1 MAIFHMSA
9 KTIGRSGGSSAV
21 ASSAYRAGEKLKDE
35 RQDQEHDYTKKQG
48 VVHKEIIL
56 PEEAPERFKDR
67 SVLWNEVEQIEKRK
81 DAQLAREIEV
91 ALPKELN
98 REEQIEVLKE
108 YANEF
113 VKEGM
118 IADVA
123 MHDKNNGNPHAHIML
138 TMREVAKDGF
148 GKKNR
153 EWNDKEKIEKWRSAW
168 EEKANQALER
178 AGHQERITHKSYEKQ
193 GIEKIPTIHLGVTAH
208 NMEKKGIVT
217 DRGNINREIK
227 QNNIWLERLKTEAL
241 EVAKQV
247 KDFGFSFA
255 RYVKQSLEKSAETK
269 EQKQEETKK
278 KDSIFKDL
286 VQEKTLT
293 ARRNA
298 RQQENERLQEKIRK
312 ELEQRRVIEKA
323 RKTDEMIRTLQ
334 PELKDEQ
341 VKDLRTQVLADE
353 RAYKSLKKAYDK
365 HERENNRG
373 LSL

>member
-9 KTIGRSGGSSAV
+9 KTIGRSSGRSSV
-21 ASSAYRAGEKLKDE
+21 ASSAYRAGEKIKDE
-35 RQDQEHDYTKKQG
+35 RQDKEHDYTKKQG

-56 PEEAPERFKDR
+56 PEQAPERLKDR

-123 MHDKNNGNPHAHIML
+123 MHDKNNSNPHAHIML
-138 TMREVAKDGF
+138 TMREITKDGF

-168 EEKANQALER
+168 EEKANHALAR
-178 AGHQERITHKSYEKQ
+178 AGHQERINHKSYEKQ

-255 RYVKQSLEKSAETK
+255 RYVKQSLEKTQEKK
-269 EQKQEETKK
+269 EQQQEETKK

-286 VQEKTLT
+286 VQEKTLN
-293 ARRNA
+293 ARRIA

-341 VKDLRTQVLADE
+341 VKELRTQVLSDE
-353 RAYKSLKKAYDK
+353 RAYKTLKKAYDK

>member
-9 KTIGRSGGSSAV
+9 KTIGRSSGRSSV
-21 ASSAYRAGEKLKDE
+21 ASSAYRAGEKIKDE
-35 RQDQEHDYTKKQG
+35 RQNKEHDYTKKEG
-48 VVHKEIIL
+48 VVHKEVML
-56 PEEAPERFKDR
+56 PDEAPERFKDR

-81 DAQLAREIEV
+81 DAQLAREVEI

-123 MHDKNNGNPHAHIML
+123 MHDNNKGNPHAHIML
-138 TMREVAKDGF
+138 TLREVKKDGF

-153 EWNDKEKIEKWRSAW
+153 DWNDKEKLEKWRSDW
-168 EEKANQALER
+168 EQKANKALER
-178 AGHQERITHKSYEKQ
+178 AGHQERINHKSYEKQ
-193 GIEKIPTIHLGVTAH
+193 GIEKLPTIHLGVTAH
-208 NMEKKGIVT
+208 NMEKKGIPT

-227 QNNIWLERLKTEAL
+227 QNNIWIERLKDEAL
-241 EVAKQV
+241 EVARQV
-247 KDFGFSFA
+247 KDFGLGFA
-255 RYVKQSLEKSAETK
+255 RYVKKSIEKSKAEK
-269 EQKQEETKK
+269 EQKQEKTKE

-293 ARRNA
+293 ARRIA
-298 RQQENERLQEKIRK
+298 RLQENERLQEKIKK
-312 ELEQRRVIEKA
+312 EIQQERAIAKA
-323 RKTDEMIRTLQ
+323 RKTDEMIRALQ

-341 VKDLRTQVLADE
+341 VKDLRQQVLSDE
-353 RAYKSLKKAYDK
+353 RAYKALKKAYDK
-365 HERENNRG
+365 HEKENNRG

>member
-9 KTIGRSGGSSAV
+9 KTIGRSSGRSSV
-21 ASSAYRAGEKLKDE
+21 ASSAYRAGEKIKDE
-35 RQDQEHDYTKKQG
+35 RQDKEHDYTKKQG

-56 PEEAPERFKDR
+56 PEQAPERLKDR

-81 DAQLAREIEV
+81 DAQLAREVEV

-98 REEQIEVLKE
+98 REEQIEVVQE

-118 IADVA
+118 IADVVI
-123 MHDKNNGNPHAHIML
+123 HDNNKGNPHAHIML
-138 TMREVAKDGF
+138 TMREVTKDGF

-153 EWNDKEKIEKWRSAW
+153 EWNDKEKLETWRKSW
-168 EEKANQALER
+168 EQKANQGLER
-178 AGHQERITHKSYEKQ
+178 AGHQERINHKSYEKQ

-227 QNNIWLERLKTEAL
+227 QSNIWLERLKTEAL

-255 RYVKQSLEKSAETK
+255 RYVKQSLEKTQEKK
-269 EQKQEETKK
+269 EQQQEETKK

-286 VQEKTLT
+286 VQEKTLN
-293 ARRNA
+293 ARRIA

-312 ELEQRRVIEKA
+312 ELEQRRLIEKA

-341 VKDLRTQVLADE
+341 VKELRTQVLSDE